1 MPCIMAEPT
10 PCSTRLVNSSGRL
23 ADVAVA
29 ADPSENIHSPMIIS
43 RFLPIMSANLPIGS
57 RSAASVNRYAIKT
70 HCTVGRSDL
79 NSFARV
85 GITTLDAPLSITVPN
100 MDKAP
105 ISKTNQA

>member
-1 MPCIMAEPT
+1 MAEPT
-10 PCSTRLVNSSGRL
+10 PCITRLVNSSGRL

-70 HCTVGRSDL
+70 H
-79 NSFARV
+79 
-85 GITTLDAPLSITVPN
+85 
-100 MDKAP
+100 
-105 ISKTNQA
+105 